1 MIRIRK
7 YFFLLKRFIRLF
19 NKNFLFNTFINFLFL
34 SSIIFCF
41 TTIVLTTS
49 INEGFKKD
57 IQEKIINL
65 DGYARIY
72 SNHSLPL
79 KNSEFTIIKKILS
92 DEYKNIEYT
101 QLINSEIIL
110 KTSNGSEGLF
120 INLFDNNGMNVFNLN
135 DFIIEGDFKKD
146 ELTIGSSLAK
156 KLSININD
164 DIYLFNYKNNNV
176 RLVKVSAIFET
187 NIADYD
193 KHTIYADIYSF
204 KDFLDYSFDAFDCV
218 VINSKQDN
226 FEVNNI
232 VKNNDFITVTWEDR
246 FSNFLLWLFSYDIP
260 IKVLLL
266 FIFIVSLL
274 NISSSIYLDLLYNNK
289 NNTLL
294 YIFGLTKQEFI
305 YMYLFKNV
313 YIYLI
318 GSFLSYILIKIFI
331 YIQLSYDLISIPK
344 SIYMLSSVPINF
356 DVNYFIYLFS
366 ILLACIIFIT
376 LLFSILTIT
385 FNNPSKL
392 IKK

>member
-1 MIRIRK
+1 MATLEELVTQETAAVEAAK
-7 YFFLLKRFIRLF
+7 PL
-19 NKNFLFNTFINFLFL
+19 NKN
-34 SSIIFCF
+34 
-41 TTIVLTTS
+41 V
-49 INEGFKKD
+49 
-57 IQEKIINL
+57 
-65 DGYARIY
+65 DGVV
-72 SNHSLPL
+72 
-79 KNSEFTIIKKILS
+79 SELS
-92 DEYKNIEYT
+92 DAEYT

-164 DIYLFNYKNNNV
+164 DIYLFNHKNNNV

-193 KHTIYADIYSF
+193 KHTIYADIDSF

-218 VINSKQDN
+218 VINFKQDN

-294 YIFGLTKQEFI
+294 YIFGLRKQEFI

-376 LLFSILTIT
+376 LLFSILQLLST
-385 FNNPSKL
+385 NHRN
-392 IKK
+392 